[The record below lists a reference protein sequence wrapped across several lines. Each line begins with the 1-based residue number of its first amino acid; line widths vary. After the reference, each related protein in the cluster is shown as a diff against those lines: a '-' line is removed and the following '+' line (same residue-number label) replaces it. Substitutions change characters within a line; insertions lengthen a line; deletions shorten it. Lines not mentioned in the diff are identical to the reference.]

1 MCVIPLLILKTMKL
15 YKVTNRIGDWWVTAE
30 HPTEAEEKVIK
41 HLDKTDYGLS
51 KDRIVNNIELIA
63 TKASDEN
70 FITGHFLLT

>member
-1 MCVIPLLILKTMKL
+1 MKL

-41 HLDKTDYGLS
+41 HLDKTDYGFS

-70 FITGHFLLT
+70 FITGHFLLI

>member
-1 MCVIPLLILKTMKL
+1 MKL

-41 HLDKTDYGLS
+41 HLDKANYGFL
-51 KDRIVNNIELIA
+51 KYRIVSNIELIA
-63 TKASDEN
+63 TEASDER